1 VANRLPLLFVELFLD
16 LNLVHIVLEVSSD
29 DQVSLI
35 SQMYD
40 AVRRFESCFKS
51 VCCTQ
56 SDLSCHRCVEQSE
69 RCPYRS
75 VFGQTLSHDPYVV
88 RRHQKPPLP
97 FTFKISKIERASSC
111 IEISIVIAGNAIQYV
126 SIFLDAFNL
135 LVASVGENNGV
146 DIAVSGSWCLD
157 YQGGRHELN
166 APSLSLV
173 LLSGLEILQ
182 STLYSDAIRIYLES
196 PLRLL
201 CSGSIAHSFDFTLMF
216 RSQLRR
222 CSSLFAYYGEGEL
235 ELDYGFLSEAA
246 ERVTCLRNN
255 SGFTKPQWTNRVA
268 LSGMLGVVEF
278 TDLADGMLPLL
289 MLGSYFNAG
298 KGAAYGMGVYRI
310 EELSTTIT
318 QSHTPAT
325 VSQFR

>member
-1 VANRLPLLFVELFLD
+1 
-16 LNLVHIVLEVSSD
+16 
-29 DQVSLI
+29 
-35 SQMYD
+35 M
-40 AVRRFESCFKS
+40 
-51 VCCTQ
+51 
-56 SDLSCHRCVEQSE
+56 
-69 RCPYRS
+69 
-75 VFGQTLSHDPYVV
+75 VV
-88 RRHQKPPLP
+88 
-97 FTFKISKIERASSC
+97 
-111 IEISIVIAGNAIQYV
+111 
-126 SIFLDAFNL
+126 
-135 LVASVGENNGV
+135 SVGGNNGM

-182 STLYSDAIRIYLES
+182 STHYSEAIRIHLES

-201 CSGSIAHSFDFTLMF
+201 CSGTVAHSFDFGALL
-216 RSQLRR
+216 RSQMRR

-246 ERVTCLRNN
+246 DRVTCLRNN
-255 SGFTKPQWTNRVA
+255 SEFTKPQWTNRAA

-298 KGAAYGMGVYRI
+298 KGAAYGMGVYRF
-310 EELSTTIT
+310 EEL
-318 QSHTPAT
+318 
-325 VSQFR
+325 